1 VAVEAILVG
10 LVGVMAPHALLLL
23 TVLLGKSVS
32 MVDVKMIRM
41 VVVLHVLLL
50 LIVQKV
56 RSV

>member
-32 MVDVKMIRM
+32 MADVKMIRM